1 MLLLVP
7 KVNAAVALRAPPL
20 RTISV
25 SALAG
30 VAPKLAESETAIVP
44 TLIFIAPVNDEFVP
58 DNVRVP
64 FPCLTNV
71 PFPESVPVIALLPLS
86 PVVKVRVSGI
96 EKVPDPST
104 EAKVISLSRVKV
116 ALFLK

>member
-25 SALAG
+25 SALPG

-64 FPCLTNV
+64 FPCLTKV
-71 PFPESVPVIALLPLS
+71 PFPESVPEIVFVQLYQLI
-86 PVVKVRVSGI
+86 K
-96 EKVPDPST
+96 
-104 EAKVISLSRVKV
+104 
-116 ALFLK
+116 

>member
-25 SALAG
+25 SALPG
-30 VAPKLAESETAIVP
+30 VAPKLSEADTAIVP

-86 PVVKVRVSGI
+86 PVVKVSVSGI
-96 EKVPDPST
+96 EKAPDPST

-116 ALFLK
+116 ELFLK